1 MFSQAAMEGGKRYQ
15 DSPRQ
20 VRFTISTVV
29 NEHSNL
35 VWAVSAVKLH

>member
-1 MFSQAAMEGGKRYQ
+1 MSGQAAMEGGKKKQ

-20 VRFTISTVV
+20 VRITISTAV

-35 VWAVSAVKLH
+35 VWAVPTVKQH